1 MTLPF
6 LDESTGPLSGI
17 LALDFGQAAV
27 GPIAAMYLGMLG
39 ATVIK
44 VEPPKGDLV
53 RWSTPIIGGA
63 GTTFIGNN
71 LTKLGVEIDL
81 KTAEGMDGAKE
92 LIAHADILIENFRS
106 PAIMERLGLGYPVM
120 AAINPRLI
128 YVQASAFGREGPW
141 VGMFSH
147 EWIAQTVSG
156 FVSVTGDRN
165 GIPEWSRGTANLD
178 WNGAMMNL
186 TAMLAGLI
194 KRAQTGHGMMIETA
208 QLGSS
213 IFAGITRYAE
223 LLATGKTPHPMG
235 SSRPNIVPDQS
246 FKTADGYINV
256 CVPAEKFWQPLCN
269 AIGQAAPAEFAA
281 LNHERFSSNQARIR
295 NREELAALLEE
306 IFIRRRSAEWLALLG
321 AAQVPSGPHPR
332 DRMLSDI
339 LIDHEQVAANA
350 MMCRVDTPYGEI
362 RSAAPHWKFE
372 KTPGAIKRGS
382 PLLGQ
387 HTRKVLSSLA
397 GSNTAGA
404 RNGGAAANGGNDAH
418 TSAEA
423 DGPVLAG
430 MRVLELAE
438 GVPGPLCGMVLAS
451 LGAEVIKVEP
461 PAGDWMRTVPPL
473 VERQSASFAQINGG
487 KRGITL
493 DLKTAEGRIA
503 IANLAATCDV
513 VVTGYRPGKLDRLGI
528 SYALLAMTNPK
539 LVHCQITGW
548 GSTGPS
554 ANQPAT
560 ELSVQAMAGLIRHL
574 GLKDGEP
581 VRQGFDIVSVST
593 GLAAAQAILAA
604 LYWRIH
610 SGAGQTVE
618 VSMLATAIAINQWDI
633 VAESETASR
642 EGPSP
647 GLQLEAY
654 DRAPDRGF
662 RCADGSCL
670 VDFLGHEEG
679 WSLFFAGLDR
689 PDLLADPRFN
699 TIQLIRNNK
708 YLLND
713 LLNPTLESWSL
724 ARLEALVREHG
735 GTILPALDLSQVIAH
750 PQVKTLDMIVPNARA
765 TEPAIRLPF
774 RSTQPLQV
782 ASLRP
787 APHLGEHTDEVL
799 ARTERISELAK

>member
-6 LDESTGPLSGI
+6 LDESAGPLNGI

-44 VEPPKGDLV
+44 VEAPKGDLV
-53 RWSTPIIGGA
+53 RWSTPIIKDT

-81 KTAEGMDGAKE
+81 KTAAGMDLAKD

-156 FVSVTGDRN
+156 FVSVTGDRA
-165 GIPEWSRGTANLD
+165 GIPEWSRATANLD

-186 TAMLAGLI
+186 VAILAGLL
-194 KRAQTGHGMMIETA
+194 KRAQTGRGMMIETA

-223 LLATGKTPHPMG
+223 LLATGKAPRPMG
-235 SSRPNIVPDQS
+235 SARPNLVPDQS
-246 FKTADGYINV
+246 FRTADGYINL
-256 CVPAEKFWQPLCN
+256 CVPAEKFWKPLCD
-269 AIGQAAPAEFAA
+269 ALAQAAPGDAAA
-281 LNHERFSSNQARIR
+281 LNHDRFSSIQARIR
-295 NREELAALLEE
+295 NRVDLVALLDA
-306 IFIRRRSAEWLALLG
+306 IFIRRTSAEWLKLLN

-339 LIDHEQVAANA
+339 LLDHPQVATNA
-350 MMCRVDTPYGEI
+350 MLCRVDTPYGEI

-372 KTPGAIKRGS
+372 KTPAAIKRGS

-387 HTRKVLSSLA
+387 HTAEVLSPLA
-397 GSNTAGA
+397 GSHAAIA
-404 RNGGAAANGGNDAH
+404 RNGESIVD
-418 TSAEA
+418 SAQA
-423 DGPVLAG
+423 SGDSDRPVLAG
-430 MRVLELAE
+430 IRVLELAE

-461 PAGDWMRTVPPL
+461 PHGDWLRDVPPL
-473 VERQSASFAQINGG
+473 ANGSSALFAQLNGG
-487 KRGITL
+487 KRGLML
-493 DLKTAEGRIA
+493 DLTTAEGRVGL
-503 IANLAATCDV
+503 ANLAATCDAV
-513 VVTGYRPGKLDRLGI
+513 LTGYRPGKLDRLGI
-528 SYALLAMTNPK
+528 SHATLARANPRM
-539 LVHCQITGW
+539 VHCAITGW
-548 GSTGPS
+548 GSRGPF
-554 ANQPAT
+554 ANDPAT
-560 ELSVQAMAGLIRHL
+560 ELAVQATAGLIRHL
-574 GLKDGEP
+574 GFKDGAP

-604 LYWRIH
+604 LYSRIH
-610 SGAGQTVE
+610 SGAGQSVE

-633 VAESETASR
+633 VAESETVSR
-642 EGPSP
+642 DVPSP
-647 GLQLEAY
+647 GLQLESY
-654 DRAPDRGF
+654 DRPPDLGF

-699 TIQLIRNNK
+699 TVQLIRNNK
-708 YLLND
+708 YLLAD

-724 ARLEALVREHG
+724 ARLQSLVREHG

-750 PQVKTLDMIVPNARA
+750 DQVKTLEMIVPNATA
-765 TEPAIRLPF
+765 SDPAIRLPF
-774 RSTQPLQV
+774 RSTQRLQV
-782 ASLRP
+782 TSVRP
-787 APHLGEHTDEVL
+787 APRLGQHTGDP
-799 ARTERISELAK
+799 ISRDRRPPAAAK

>member
-1 MTLPF
+1 
-6 LDESTGPLSGI
+6 
-17 LALDFGQAAV
+17 
-27 GPIAAMYLGMLG
+27 
-39 ATVIK
+39 
-44 VEPPKGDLV
+44 
-53 RWSTPIIGGA
+53 
-63 GTTFIGNN
+63 
-71 LTKLGVEIDL
+71 
-81 KTAEGMDGAKE
+81 
-92 LIAHADILIENFRS
+92 
-106 PAIMERLGLGYPVM
+106 
-120 AAINPRLI
+120 
-128 YVQASAFGREGPW
+128 
-141 VGMFSH
+141 MFSH

-404 RNGGAAANGGNDAH
+404 CNGGAAANGGNDAH

-548 GSTGPS
+548 GSTGPL